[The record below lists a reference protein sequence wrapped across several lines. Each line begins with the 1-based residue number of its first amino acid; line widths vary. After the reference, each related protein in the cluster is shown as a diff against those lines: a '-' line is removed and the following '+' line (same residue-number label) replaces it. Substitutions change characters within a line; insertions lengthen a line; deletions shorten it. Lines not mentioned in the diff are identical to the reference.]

1 MSFNP
6 VGAASYPQIP
16 IYQPGF
22 DLQGML
28 KKAAAYAGS
37 NEDLLEYINDI
48 LNDKTFQ
55 DNPRAYLNAWRER
68 RCPTDQYK
76 RPEDQAR
83 KFFDVNFKFWQI
95 LNFNE

>member
-1 MSFNP
+1 M
-6 VGAASYPQIP
+6 QIR
-16 IYQPGF
+16 
-22 DLQGML
+22 
-28 KKAAAYAGS
+28 
-37 NEDLLEYINDI
+37 NEDLLEYIKNI

-68 RCPTDQYK
+68 RGATEQFK

-83 KFFDVNFKFWQI
+83 KFFERI